1 MVSLLSCHL
10 NPVKKSRS
18 SHGDELVIE
27 FFGKRQNLGLA
38 AVQTCVGQ
46 SASGAGQ
53 GHGLDPGRVCRSDLA
68 LSALGRQ
75 ELVSN
80 SGRNQYFAKKLP
92 EQVQTA
98 KHPEGDQGGV
108 IDDDWRV
115 RH

>member
-1 MVSLLSCHL
+1 
-10 NPVKKSRS
+10 
-18 SHGDELVIE
+18 
-27 FFGKRQNLGLA
+27 
-38 AVQTCVGQ
+38 
-46 SASGAGQ
+46 
-53 GHGLDPGRVCRSDLA
+53 LA